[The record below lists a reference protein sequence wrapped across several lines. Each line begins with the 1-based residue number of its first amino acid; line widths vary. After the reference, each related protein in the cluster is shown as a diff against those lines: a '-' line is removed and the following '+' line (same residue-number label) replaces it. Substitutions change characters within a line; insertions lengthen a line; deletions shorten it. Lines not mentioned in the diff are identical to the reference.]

1 MLPCARAPSPP
12 HPLTSL
18 SRARRD
24 GSALDSFSKEA
35 VASIAHTCAPHA
47 PQHSLGPAHPLLRR
61 WRRKLCTAGKL
72 LVLLPDGFQVA
83 VVALR
88 PLLGRRC
95 PARLPISEPLAQEFE
110 GAASILL
117 SPIYRRHANKDARHR
132 RLAESRRTLQCA
144 VRLLGQ
150 LHRLILR
157 TGEARQAMRGM
168 HCHRQWTGCAADT
181 AVCSGTHLRPRVA
194 LRADLRRARV
204 GQHEPSGAQACH
216 ATSSVHREMQR
227 NLRACEVSR
236 RSCISPGLGIVM
248 SKRAGPAHGV
258 QPPSATHRP
267 ATPSRDKPRRD
278 TTRRAWFDRTAR
290 VA

>member
-1 MLPCARAPSPP
+1 MPWSRLWRGGRLRA
-12 HPLTSL
+12 
-18 SRARRD
+18 
-24 GSALDSFSKEA
+24 A
-35 VASIAHTCAPHA
+35 VAGFRPFPHA
-47 PQHSLGPAHPLLRR
+47 IL
-61 WRRKLCTAGKL
+61 TIEYNNE
-72 LVLLPDGFQVA
+72 D
-83 VVALR
+83 VAL
-88 PLLGRRC
+88 LL
-95 PARLPISEPLAQEFE
+95 
-110 GAASILL
+110 
-117 SPIYRRHANKDARHR
+117 K
-132 RLAESRRTLQCA
+132 ESRRTLQCA

-150 LHRLILR
+150 LHRVILR

-181 AVCSGTHLRPRVA
+181 AVCSGTHLQPRVA

-236 RSCISPGLGIVM
+236 CSCISAGLGIVM

-290 VA
+290 GLDRGAALVCVRSVRQP